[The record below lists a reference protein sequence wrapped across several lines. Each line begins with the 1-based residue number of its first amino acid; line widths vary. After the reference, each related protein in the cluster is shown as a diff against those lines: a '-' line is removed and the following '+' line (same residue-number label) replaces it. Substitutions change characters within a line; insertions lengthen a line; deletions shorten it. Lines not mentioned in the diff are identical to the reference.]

1 MVTQLKEAIHDIVEG
16 AATDTTK
23 VYFEDDTRVLRLC
36 FVLEKISHF
45 GLKSGMFSRVTVW
58 DYLKNLDKCLP
69 GSQSPLEWV
78 TSSAKT
84 EIGIDF
90 SKTL

>member
-16 AATDTTK
+16 VASEPEK
-23 VYFEDDTRVLRLC
+23 VFFEDDTRVLRLC
-36 FVLEKISHF
+36 FILEKISHY
-45 GLKSGMFSRVTVW
+45 GLKTGMFSRASVW

-78 TSSAKT
+78 TSSAKSD
-84 EIGIDF
+84 IGIHF
-90 SKTL
+90 I